1 MFNICFMLIIAV
13 NRSLSLLLQKCHR
26 HKFHLEAIKFQTVDK
41 KVLLRCISSEEY
53 KQQNKMNAG
62 ERGGERRENEKH
74 TGQTV

>member
-1 MFNICFMLIIAV
+1 MFIIV
-13 NRSLSLLLQKCHR
+13 INRSLSLLLQKCHR

-53 KQQNKMNAG
+53 KQQNKINVR
-62 ERGGERRENEKH
+62 EEGGERRENEKN

>member
-1 MFNICFMLIIAV
+1 MFIITI

-26 HKFHLEAIKFQTVDK
+26 HKFHLGAIKFQTVDK

-53 KQQNKMNAG
+53 KQQNKINVR
-62 ERGGERRENEKH
+62 EEGGERRENEKN

>member
-1 MFNICFMLIIAV
+1 MFIITI

-53 KQQNKMNAG
+53 KQQNKINVR
-62 ERGGERRENEKH
+62 EEGGERRENEKN